1 MKTVEEALKGKN
13 SGLYYGNRL
22 ILPFKAYFL
31 KVIIN
36 NEIITDFSRGSKGI
50 DIEEEDS
57 FTSLYFL
64 EHKQLNDVVTKY
76 ESIKLVVVEKDN
88 DIFDLAN
95 HKKLAVYLDDKHM
108 AKIEETDADI
118 LFIE

>member
-1 MKTVEEALKGKN
+1 MKSVEEALKQNKMA
-13 SGLYYGNRL
+13 LYYGNRL

-31 KVIIN
+31 KVIID
-36 NEIITDFSRGSKGI
+36 NEIITDFSSGSKGI
-50 DIEEEDS
+50 IVQEESD

-64 EHKQLNDVVTKY
+64 EYKQLKDAVTHY
-76 ESIKLVVVEKDN
+76 ESIKLLVVEKDK
-88 DIFDLAN
+88 DIFDFDN
-95 HKKLAVYLDDKHM
+95 HKKLAVYITEKHQ